1 MKADAISLLVLDA
14 SITLSWCFPDELSGY
29 AQGILDMLA
38 DGTGALVP
46 AIWPF
51 EIANG
56 LLAGERRKRL
66 SIAQVTSV
74 LQRIGDLPISV
85 EPIRTNLAFVQVL
98 AVARQQQLSEY
109 DAAYLELALRQALP
123 LATLDE
129 RLRRAARNAG
139 VALVAK

>member
-1 MKADAISLLVLDA
+1 MKADAFSVLVLDA
-14 SITLSWCFPDELSGY
+14 SITLSWCFPDEGSGY
-29 AQGILDMLA
+29 AQGILDMLGN
-38 DGTGALVP
+38 GTSALVP

-66 SIAQVTSV
+66 SLAQVTSV
-74 LQRIGDLPISV
+74 LERIGVLPISV
-85 EPIRTNLAFVQVL
+85 EPVRTDLAFVQVL
-98 AVARQQQLSEY
+98 AVARQHQLSEY

-129 RLRRAARNAG
+129 SLQRAARTAG
-139 VALVAK
+139 VALVTK